1 MSGRRS
7 LRVTVG
13 AYREDR
19 VTLYGQPRLSWRAFM
34 RRFLLS
40 SEGWPYLLVPFIPIA
55 VILEFGHVGA
65 VPTFFASTLGVI
77 PTAALMG
84 RATGELAARA
94 GPGIGGL
101 LNVTFGN
108 APELIIA
115 LFALNAGLHEVVKA
129 SLLGSILG
137 NSLLVLG
144 AASFVGG
151 LGRDRQYFERSAAAA
166 QTTML
171 MLAVAAL
178 VMPAIFVLDEGEGLP
193 SPGAEIV
200 HYNSTVEYLSLAVAV
215 VLILTYVAGLWFSLR
230 THRDLFNPGSE
241 AAGGEDEEAH
251 HEEPWTVRKAMI
263 ALAIAGAA
271 VGLMSEILV
280 GSITETAEKISLSQ
294 FFIGAVVVA
303 IVGNAAEHWVA
314 VLVAA
319 KDKMD
324 LAVNIAIGSSAQI
337 ALFVAPVL
345 VIASFLLGPHP
356 MPLVFN
362 AFEIGG
368 ARLAALIAS
377 QVTNHGESTWYMGVQ
392 LLAVYLVLGLAFLF
406 A

>member
-1 MSGRRS
+1 
-7 LRVTVG
+7 
-13 AYREDR
+13 
-19 VTLYGQPRLSWRAFM
+19 M
-34 RRFLLS
+34 RRFLFS

-55 VILEFGHVGA
+55 VVFEFAHVGA

-84 RATGELAARA
+84 RATEELAARA

-115 LFALNAGLHEVVKA
+115 LFALGAGLHEVVKA

-151 LGRDRQYFERSAAAA
+151 LGRDRQYFDRAAASA

-178 VMPAIFVLDEGEGLP
+178 VMPAIFVLNEGEGLP

-200 HYNSTVEYLSLAVAV
+200 DYNSTVEYLSLAVAV
-215 VLILTYVAGLWFSLR
+215 VLILTYVAGLWFSLK
-230 THRDLFNPGSE
+230 THRDLFNPGFE
-241 AAGGEDEEAH
+241 EGGDDAADEEPAREEH
-251 HEEPWTVRKAMI
+251 HEEPWSIRRAMI
-263 ALAIAGAA
+263 ALAVAGLA

-280 GSITETAEKISLSQ
+280 DSITETAEQISLSQ

-319 KDKMD
+319 KNKMD

-345 VIASFLLGPHP
+345 VLCSFFLGPHP

-368 ARLAALIAS
+368 VILAVLIAS
-377 QVTNHGESTWYMGVQ
+377 QVTNHGESTWYMGLQ
-392 LLAVYLVLGLAFLF
+392 LLAVYAVLAFAFLF